1 MGTRT
6 LAFPMKLP
14 MNLNIALRLGR
25 TSNLPT
31 VWTNVLAAAAL
42 AGGALA
48 PSPMVFAALAA
59 SALYVGGMFLN
70 DAFDAELDAQERP
83 ERPIP
88 AGEVSRSTVWRWGF
102 GLLALGAIL
111 AFMARP
117 SAGIA
122 ALATSTAIVAYNAW
136 HKQNTLSPVIMGLCR
151 FGVYAIGAF
160 AVTPTPAPRVWL
172 GAVLLMGYVLGLTY
186 AAKFENKG
194 GMGRWAPLTGLAA
207 PAVAVFVTWSGA
219 PWLSSFVGGYV
230 LWVQR
235 AISRV
240 RSGKPE
246 KIRQAI
252 GALIAGI
259 ALLDA
264 MVVANCGATGL
275 ALVCVAAFGASLA
288 AQSKIAGT

>member
-1 MGTRT
+1 MDPGA
-6 LAFPMKLP
+6 LAIL

-42 AGGALA
+42 SGGVLA
-48 PSPMVFAALAA
+48 PVPLLLAALAA

-70 DAFDAELDAQERP
+70 DAFDAEIDAQERP

-88 AGEVSRSTVWRWGF
+88 AGEVSRSTVWRWGY

-111 AFMARP
+111 AFITRP
-117 SAGIA
+117 SAGFA
-122 ALATSTAIVAYNAW
+122 AVATCAAIVAYNAW
-136 HKQNTLSPVIMGLCR
+136 HKQNALSPVVMGLCR
-151 FGVYAIGAF
+151 FGVYAIGGF
-160 AVTPTPAPRVWL
+160 AVTATPDSLVWI

-186 AAKFENKG
+186 AAKFENSG
-194 GMGRWAPLTGLAA
+194 GVGRWAPLLGLVA
-207 PAVAVFVTWSGA
+207 PAVAVLLTWSGA
-219 PWLSSFVGGYV
+219 PWLRSFLGGYAM
-230 LWVQR
+230 WVHR
-235 AISRV
+235 AISLL

-246 KIRQAI
+246 KIRPAI

-275 ALVCVAAFGASLA
+275 AFVCVAAFGASLA
-288 AQSKIAGT
+288 AQSRIAGT